1 MNFDQKNL
9 PFLCSLESS
18 LMHTLKR
25 SSKIKSLRSWNFFL
39 QENCRVFAHLKSV
52 FQTLGS
58 WDHAKNNPK
67 KCHKRS
73 IVSKCCGQVC
83 YVPTTYMLA
92 FGPKVIASSYVFDVS
107 KDGKTM
113 FPIRH
118 VSHNRIA
125 WCLLISSVQRLKKRK
140 ESIPRKSLESC
151 NGLDSFYEKNT
162 KKCRAGSMC

>member
-1 MNFDQKNL
+1 
-9 PFLCSLESS
+9 
-18 LMHTLKR
+18 
-25 SSKIKSLRSWNFFL
+25 
-39 QENCRVFAHLKSV
+39 
-52 FQTLGS
+52 
-58 WDHAKNNPK
+58 
-67 KCHKRS
+67 
-73 IVSKCCGQVC
+73 
-83 YVPTTYMLA
+83 MLA

-125 WCLLISSVQRLKKRK
+125 WCLLISSVQKRLKK
-140 ESIPRKSLESC
+140 SILRKSLESC